1 MENTS
6 KNRTREMFGAKII
19 LFIMSVALLMTF
31 FFSVMQLGIYIE
43 KQQYQGME
51 PYIDEQFNYWGIE
64 TETNDEVIQ
73 SLPEEVRYAYYIL
86 LPGMGNSYESSFFL
100 SNYLESIGINSARSY
115 YPALDQDRLG
125 YLKYNIYSDDGTL
138 LASSEMPASLGSSES
153 QQEVSKDI
161 LPADHGDTYLY
172 RTANKWYVYAYPDE
186 PDSYTISDL
195 RAPESGMTDVPD
207 TAYTVEIFVD
217 RLYLES
223 DFYFSQASRHLL
235 LMYNYAQWIPIIII
249 ASIIA
254 SLICLRYLLSG
265 MASKRKALPSY
276 LHFLDYVPIEML
288 LLLGFL
294 VTLFTL
300 DVAEWYSFRSY
311 VPINSATVTRMGII
325 IGLDVGTLCLIAL
338 KKSSRGISHYSIS
351 KAIFRMTRTIVENLH
366 AVWKLVLFFVA
377 VTCVELYVVLM
388 FAIEMNEQG
397 TVFGLLVV
405 NAGIVFGG
413 SWLAVKYQRLCELT
427 QKIAEGQLA
436 YPVHESLKKG
446 FFKIPARNISQIRQS
461 IGIAVEEQLKSER
474 FKTELIT
481 NVSHDIKTPL
491 TSIVNYTDLLAKH
504 LEEDEK
510 AQEYIEVILRN
521 SQKLKKL
528 TEDVIEAA
536 KLTSGVETP
545 SMNQCDLSELVRQV
559 CGEFEE
565 RFEREKIELVLAP
578 LSEKVSLLTDARM
591 AGRVLDNLIGNA
603 LKYSMP
609 NSRVYLD
616 MNVTHD
622 SAEIRVRNVSNTPLN
637 IDADELLERF
647 VRADSSRST
656 EGSGLG
662 LSIADSLMR
671 VMGGK
676 LELSIDADLFTA
688 RAIFPRQQ
696 EGQEASGLSG
706 AIITG

>member
-125 YLKYNIYSDDGTL
+125 YLKCNIYSDDGTL
-138 LASSEMPASLGSSES
+138 LASSAMPASLGSSES

-195 RAPESGMTDVPD
+195 RASESGMTDVPD

-300 DVAEWYSFRSY
+300 DVAEWYSFLSY
-311 VPINSATVTRMGII
+311 VPDR
-325 IGLDVGTLCLIAL
+325 
-338 KKSSRGISHYSIS
+338 KS
-351 KAIFRMTRTIVENLH
+351 
-366 AVWKLVLFFVA
+366 
-377 VTCVELYVVLM
+377 VV
-388 FAIEMNEQG
+388 
-397 TVFGLLVV
+397 
-405 NAGIVFGG
+405 
-413 SWLAVKYQRLCELT
+413 
-427 QKIAEGQLA
+427 
-436 YPVHESLKKG
+436 
-446 FFKIPARNISQIRQS
+446 
-461 IGIAVEEQLKSER
+461 
-474 FKTELIT
+474 
-481 NVSHDIKTPL
+481 
-491 TSIVNYTDLLAKH
+491 
-504 LEEDEK
+504 
-510 AQEYIEVILRN
+510 
-521 SQKLKKL
+521 
-528 TEDVIEAA
+528 
-536 KLTSGVETP
+536 
-545 SMNQCDLSELVRQV
+545 
-559 CGEFEE
+559 
-565 RFEREKIELVLAP
+565 
-578 LSEKVSLLTDARM
+578 
-591 AGRVLDNLIGNA
+591 
-603 LKYSMP
+603 
-609 NSRVYLD
+609 
-616 MNVTHD
+616 
-622 SAEIRVRNVSNTPLN
+622 
-637 IDADELLERF
+637 
-647 VRADSSRST
+647 
-656 EGSGLG
+656 
-662 LSIADSLMR
+662 
-671 VMGGK
+671 
-676 LELSIDADLFTA
+676 
-688 RAIFPRQQ
+688 
-696 EGQEASGLSG
+696 
-706 AIITG
+706 